1 MFLAV
6 PSLGRCL
13 CSFGAASDLQPVY
26 VRVRRCGLVSGIWTA
41 AVEIEPDGVGSDHSF
56 FGICVPRAQVTGNQH
71 QAPS

>member
-26 VRVRRCGLVSGIWTA
+26 VTVRRCGLVSGIWTA
-41 AVEIEPDGVGSDHSF
+41 AVEIERHGVVSNHTLASA
-56 FGICVPRAQVTGNQH
+56 CPVLK
-71 QAPS
+71 